1 MLLFDRFVI
10 LPIRFGPYLADKIL
24 GNESPYRIPLFMFL
38 TRFVIL
44 PIRFCPYLADNILG
58 NESPYSPIPK
68 QPITASISDII
79 ISTEANLVTFP
90 INVLVIFL
98 FKKTASWEQ
107 WCQTEPMQKFGFAI
121 TFQPNEVSSG
131 DMWQI
136 VLNSAQMEVY
146 SVSVFSVQS
155 DST

>member
-1 MLLFDRFVI
+1 
-10 LPIRFGPYLADKIL
+10 
-24 GNESPYRIPLFMFL
+24 MFL

-44 PIRFCPYLADNILG
+44 PIRFCPYLADKILG

-79 ISTEANLVTFP
+79 ISTQASLVTFP
-90 INVLVIFL
+90 INFLVIFL

-107 WCQTEPMQKFGFAI
+107 WCQTEPMQKFGFEM
-121 TFQPNEVSSG
+121 TFQSNEERHNEVSSG
-131 DMWQI
+131 DMLQI

-155 DST
+155 DAT